1 MSNIYLNAGMN
12 VRIFP
17 SLDQSYKTT
26 GKSIEEIKKGLEK
39 F

>member
-1 MSNIYLNAGMN
+1 MSNIYLNADMN
-12 VRIFP
+12 ARIFP
-17 SLDQSYKTT
+17 SLVQSCKTT